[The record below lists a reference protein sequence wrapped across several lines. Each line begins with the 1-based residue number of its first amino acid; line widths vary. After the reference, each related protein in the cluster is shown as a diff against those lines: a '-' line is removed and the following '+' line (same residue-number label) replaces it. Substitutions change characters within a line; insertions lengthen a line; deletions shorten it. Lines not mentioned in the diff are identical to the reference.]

1 MLMKQLNRI
10 PLEDNQKGRP
20 EDRPL
25 HSVNYINYFPTLI
38 LMVLPFTRTR

>member
-25 HSVNYINYFPTLI
+25 HAVIHKDYFPTLT